1 VEEDRTQADV
11 IRGVKAQ
18 LAASQRK
25 IEELQEENRLLK
37 LTRLDGMEL
46 RKARMMNK
54 QHRRVNMHNLV
65 DDDAELLFKVLCKT
79 QRVQVTR
86 KTEDEGKKLRNEQA
100 QWKKN
105 KPVYT
110 KEEEK
115 GE

>member
-1 VEEDRTQADV
+1 M
-11 IRGVKAQ
+11 
-18 LAASQRK
+18 
-25 IEELQEENRLLK
+25 LK

-54 QHRRVNMHNLV
+54 QHRRVNMHNLI
-65 DDDAELLFKVLCKT
+65 DDDAELLFKVLSKMP
-79 QRVQVTR
+79 RVQVTR

-105 KPVYT
+105 KPVYP

>member
-1 VEEDRTQADV
+1 M
-11 IRGVKAQ
+11 
-18 LAASQRK
+18 
-25 IEELQEENRLLK
+25 LK

-65 DDDAELLFKVLCKT
+65 DDDAELLFKVLCKME
-79 QRVQVTR
+79 RAQVAR
-86 KTEDEGKKLRNEQA
+86 KKVHEAEKLRNEQA

-110 KEEEK
+110 KEEMK